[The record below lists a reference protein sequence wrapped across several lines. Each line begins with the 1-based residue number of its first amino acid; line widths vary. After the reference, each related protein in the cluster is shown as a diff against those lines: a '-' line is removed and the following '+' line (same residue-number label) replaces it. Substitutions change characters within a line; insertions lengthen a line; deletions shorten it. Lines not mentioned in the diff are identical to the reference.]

1 MSPFVDSLNRAHAAT
16 SSLVC
21 VGLDPDVDRFPEH
34 LKKERDAVYEF
45 NRTIVEHTSDLV
57 SAYKLNIAFFEVMGS
72 RGYEILERTLEII
85 PDGIVAICDCKRGD
99 MGNSARMYARAL
111 FEHFDFDAVTVNP
124 YQGRDSVQPF
134 LDYTDRG
141 VFILCLTSNES
152 AREFQYLPVN
162 GHPLYLEVA
171 SVAQSWNTARN
182 AGLVVGA
189 TQAESL
195 AGIRGIAPE
204 MPLLIPGIG
213 AQGGDLKTVVREG
226 ADTHGGGLL
235 INSSRGIL
243 YASDGPDYAEAAR
256 AATIRLRD
264 EINALLP

>member
-1 MSPFVDSLNRAHAAT
+1 MSLFVDRLSRAHEAT
-16 SSLVC
+16 NSLVC
-21 VGLDPDVDRFPEH
+21 VGLDPDLDRFPAQMKD
-34 LKKERDAVYEF
+34 LPDAVYEF
-45 NRTIVEHTSDLV
+45 NRNIIEHTSDLV

-72 RGYEILERTLEII
+72 RGYEILERTLKII
-85 PDGIVAICDCKRGD
+85 PDGVLAICDCKRGD

-162 GHPLYLEVA
+162 GHPLYIEVA
-171 SVAQSWNTARN
+171 RVARSWNTARN

-189 TQAESL
+189 TQADSL
-195 AGIRGIAPE
+195 ADIRGITPE
-204 MPLLIPGIG
+204 MPLLIPGVG
-213 AQGGDLKTVVREG
+213 AQGGDLETVIRKG
-226 ADTHGGGLL
+226 ADTRGGGLL

-243 YASDGPDYAEAAR
+243 YASDGMDYAEAAR
-256 AATIRLRD
+256 AATIKLRD
-264 EINALLP
+264 EINALRA